1 MAVNPK
7 QENVNQKINVGCHK
21 SLALTK
27 YIIIVPKRTTH
38 LWENQQCV
46 SII

>member
-7 QENVNQKINVGCHK
+7 QENVNQKINVGCYK

-27 YIIIVPKRTTH
+27 YHNSP
-38 LWENQQCV
+38 
-46 SII
+46 